1 MVLRTPH
8 ALNALDVAHDL
19 HDRIAEYRSAGL
31 LGVTQSEELL
41 RRVEELMGWM
51 AIGHRSQTA
60 ATLRGL
66 IVRVRGLALDGTL
79 NMVQASGLTTPAE
92 MLLQLR

>member
-1 MVLRTPH
+1 MAFPARLH
-8 ALNALDVAHDL
+8 LEALDVAHDL
-19 HDRIAEYRSAGL
+19 HDRIVEYRSAGM
-31 LGVTQSEELL
+31 LGVTHSEELV

-51 AIGHRSQTA
+51 AIGHREQTA

-66 IVRVRGLALDGTL
+66 IVRVRGLAQAGTL
-79 NMVQASGLTTPAE
+79 NVVQASGLITPAE